1 MWCGKRGDEMVAPSI
16 YSEAGRFEL
25 CGWIMVA
32 DKFSQL
38 SNPTP
43 RAEKMLMLTQDVK
56 SKEKTKK
63 PSLEMKSDA
72 DMEGRLENMTLE
84 DIKMEES

>member
-1 MWCGKRGDEMVAPSI
+1 
-16 YSEAGRFEL
+16 
-25 CGWIMVA
+25 MVA

-38 SNPTP
+38 SNLTP

-63 PSLEMKSDA
+63 PSVEMKSDA